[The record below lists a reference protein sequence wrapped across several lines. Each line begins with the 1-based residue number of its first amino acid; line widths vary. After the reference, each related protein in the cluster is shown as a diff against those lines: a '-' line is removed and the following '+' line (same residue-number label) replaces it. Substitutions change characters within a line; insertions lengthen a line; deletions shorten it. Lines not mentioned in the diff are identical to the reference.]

1 MKAWHAYKLATL
13 LIFCLSLGYLESLA
27 RPVWAAPDHDTYIIQ
42 RGDTLFSIARRY
54 GTTIETLQRLN
65 GLANPH
71 QIKAGQ
77 VLIVPD
83 SGGGNAPVAAQSWPN
98 SSPALSIGTTASI
111 ETCSY
116 VVQRGDYL
124 YKIARKFGIS
134 PLQLARANGLSGASR
149 LIPGQVLN
157 IPSNQCGTTS
167 RSHELLW
174 DLSRLVP
181 SPTPTPYIF
190 APHPES
196 GLPFAPAPTQSVP
209 LITPIPR
216 SDNNGRI
223 RVSEPT
229 PTPTPPIRPEVYD

>member
-1 MKAWHAYKLATL
+1 MKGWHVRKLATL
-13 LIFCLSLGYLESLA
+13 LIFCLSLGSLGSLA
-27 RPVWAAPDHDTYIIQ
+27 RPVWAAPDHGTYIVQ

-54 GTTIETLQRLN
+54 GTNVETLQRLN
-65 GLANPH
+65 GLSNPH

-83 SGGGNAPVAAQSWPN
+83 SGDGNVPAAAQSWP
-98 SSPALSIGTTASI
+98 SAPPALSIGITAGV
-111 ETCSY
+111 ETCPY

-134 PLQLARANGLSGASR
+134 PLQLARANGLSGASI
-149 LIPGQVLN
+149 LVPGQVLH
-157 IPSNQCGTTS
+157 IPSNQCGTTN
-167 RSHELLW
+167 RAHELPW
-174 DLSRLVP
+174 DLSRLSP

-190 APHPES
+190 VPHPES
-196 GLPFAPAPTQSVP
+196 GPPSAPAPTQSVP
-209 LITPIPR
+209 PITPIPR

-223 RVSEPT
+223 RISEPT